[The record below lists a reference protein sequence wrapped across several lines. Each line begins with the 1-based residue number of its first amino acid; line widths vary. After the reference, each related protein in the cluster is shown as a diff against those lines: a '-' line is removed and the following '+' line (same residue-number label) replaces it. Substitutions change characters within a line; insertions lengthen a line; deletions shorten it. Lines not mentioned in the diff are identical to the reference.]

1 MTAHNLPETAVLS
14 SSRQARL
21 RGPLGILATIV
32 LLTYPVAMIALANN
46 GTIRDANF
54 YILQIGVQSLYL
66 AILAMSLSFLA
77 GYGGMVSFA
86 QIALYGVG
94 SYAFANIV
102 SLNENPTWMGIAA
115 ALILPPI
122 VAFFFALISV
132 RTEGI
137 YFLMITLAL
146 AMLTFNFALQN
157 RSITRGFS
165 GINDT
170 QAPWFNPENILRSS
184 TIFYYVALAIALLVF
199 LFLSYVVKTPFGL
212 AMQAIRDNSRR
223 MRALGFDVTAHRVV
237 AFVLAGF
244 IAGIA
249 GLLGVWYNGQMSPGA
264 IDLTR
269 NINILMIA
277 VLGGL
282 MYFEGAFVGAIFFV
296 YVTTFASTFTN
307 WLNGLELPIKMGF
320 NTLIGV
326 AFLLVALYL
335 KEGLMGLF
343 WRLLGKGRVQT
354 TIVPDPPSE
363 PEPTN

>member
-1 MTAHNLPETAVLS
+1 MSEVAAVPNT
-14 SSRQARL
+14 RVQRM
-21 RGPLGILATIV
+21 RTPLGIGATI
-32 LLTYPVAMIALANN
+32 LLLLYPLLMTALAN
-46 GTIRDANF
+46 GGVIRDANF

-77 GYGGMVSFA
+77 GYGGMVSLA

-94 SYAFANIV
+94 SYAFANLV
-102 SLNENPTWMGIAA
+102 SLNGYPVWLGILA
-115 ALILPPI
+115 ALILPPV

-170 QAPWFNPENILRSS
+170 QAPWFNPDNILRSS
-184 TIFYYVALAIALLVF
+184 TIFYYVALVIALLIF
-199 LFLSYVVKTPFGL
+199 LALNYIVKTPFGL
-212 AMQAIRDNSRR
+212 SLQAIRDNSRR
-223 MRALGFDVTAHRVV
+223 MRALGFNVTAHRVV

-269 NINILMIA
+269 NINVLMIA

-282 MYFEGAFVGAIFFV
+282 MYFEGSFVGALFFV
-296 YVTTFASTFTN
+296 YVTTFASSFTN
-307 WLNGLELPIKMGF
+307 WLNGLELPIKLGF
-320 NTLIGV
+320 NTLIGI

-335 KEGLMGLF
+335 KDGLMGLF
-343 WRLLGKGRVQT
+343 WRAFKQKEK
-354 TIVPDPPSE
+354 PP
-363 PEPTN
+363 T